1 MLSLKKEKAMIVKH
15 IVHSGLQKDVL
26 ALYRKLLRI
35 AFMKDNDVTTKQ
47 TLSSLSCPVIPTTT
61 FELTTNTPN
70 TTSTITT
77 GIISNTKRQ
86 NVYNGIVSTYIK
98 NEFRKQSLSVKRTD
112 YKTIEYMLR
121 KGYKNIKLLQ
131 MPGFKMVRGA

>member
-1 MLSLKKEKAMIVKH
+1 MIVKH
-15 IVHSGLQKDVL
+15 VVHSGLQKDVL

-35 AFMKDNDVTTKQ
+35 AFMKDNDATIIP
-47 TLSSLSCPVIPTTT
+47 TLSSLSSPVIPTTT
-61 FELTTNTPN
+61 FASTATNTSN
-70 TTSTITT
+70 TASTPISTT
-77 GIISNTKRQ
+77 GISSNTRQ
-86 NVYNGIVSTYIK
+86 NDYNGIVSTYIK

-131 MPGFKMVRGA
+131 MPGFKMVRGT